1 MGTYVRLSVAG
12 EAYAV
17 PVGHVLAI
25 VGPGDLTPVPG
36 SLPEILGVRRLRG
49 QIVPIINLPRVLGL
63 TETALQPQRQLLL
76 AEVDGVKAGFTID
89 EVCSVGDL
97 DGPLDGAES
106 DFLLGVMVS
115 DGEALGVIDVPRIL
129 MSLRRAG
136 S

>member
-1 MGTYVRLSVAG
+1 VGTYVRLRVAA

-36 SLPEILGVRRLRG
+36 SLPEILGVRKLRG
-49 QIVPIINLPRVLGL
+49 QIVPVINLPLVLGL
-63 TETALQPQRQLLL
+63 TAAAPQPQRQLLL

-89 EVCSVGDL
+89 EVSSVGDL
-97 DGPLDGAES
+97 DGPLEGAES
-106 DFLLGVMVS
+106 DFLLGVMVRG
-115 DGEALGVIDVPRIL
+115 GELLGVIDVPGIL
-129 MSLRRAG
+129 GSLARAG